1 LAGKRSPAVESGL
14 DRALEDAVAGTDPV
28 EVVSLSDALADAGT
42 WGRDRCS
49 QQALVAFAE
58 LDSMIAALRGEA
70 VESVVDLVSR
80 AMSSLGVDVEARVA
94 DPTGHSQAAL
104 VDFLTLAA
112 DIVGGDTRIGLGGF
126 LARLREAERFDVTI
140 SHTRPTIPGAVQLM
154 TVFAAKGLEFATV
167 FVPFVSDGAFPG
179 GRARGRWTTGA
190 STVPWP
196 LRPDAGPTLR
206 QFPDASADSIS
217 KQHERYLR
225 AMGDLTDRDHER
237 LAYVALTRAEATLT
251 VTGHWWGPGQVKPRG
266 PHRFLSQIKQAVESA
281 DPDACRV
288 VVWAQAPADGQD
300 NPVRSAAPVSWP
312 IPVAAGYEERVRQA
326 VQAVQAARRS
336 SMQAHQ
342 VQMPIEGVEDDP
354 WQGRVRRWH
363 DAYAALIQDFDQQ
376 PSEHLVRLGD
386 HVGATTYLRAL
397 KEPEAVAQDLLR
409 PMPRQPS
416 LAAARGVAW
425 HAWVETQFGQQSL
438 WGMDEL
444 PGAADADIEAMT
456 GIGGAGGD
464 RELEE
469 LKAAFQRSR
478 YATREPVAIERPF
491 SVVIGGRVINGRI
504 DAVFA
509 EGNRFEVVDW
519 KTGGTAS
526 IDPRQLAIYRIA
538 WSQIHGVDWRN
549 VDAAFVMVATG
560 EEIRPDTDDDVREL
574 LQRADR

>member
-1 LAGKRSPAVESGL
+1 
-14 DRALEDAVAGTDPV
+14 
-28 EVVSLSDALADAGT
+28 
-42 WGRDRCS
+42 
-49 QQALVAFAE
+49 
-58 LDSMIAALRGEA
+58 
-70 VESVVDLVSR
+70 
-80 AMSSLGVDVEARVA
+80 
-94 DPTGHSQAAL
+94 
-104 VDFLTLAA
+104 
-112 DIVGGDTRIGLGGF
+112 
-126 LARLREAERFDVTI
+126 
-140 SHTRPTIPGAVQLM
+140 
-154 TVFAAKGLEFATV
+154 
-167 FVPFVSDGAFPG
+167 
-179 GRARGRWTTGA
+179 
-190 STVPWP
+190 
-196 LRPDAGPTLR
+196 
-206 QFPDASADSIS
+206 
-217 KQHERYLR
+217 
-225 AMGDLTDRDHER
+225 
-237 LAYVALTRAEATLT
+237 
-251 VTGHWWGPGQVKPRG
+251 
-266 PHRFLSQIKQAVESA
+266 
-281 DPDACRV
+281 
-288 VVWAQAPADGQD
+288 
-300 NPVRSAAPVSWP
+300 
-312 IPVAAGYEERVRQA
+312 
-326 VQAVQAARRS
+326 
-336 SMQAHQ
+336 
-342 VQMPIEGVEDDP
+342 
-354 WQGRVRRWH
+354 
-363 DAYAALIQDFDQQ
+363 
-376 PSEHLVRLGD
+376 
-386 HVGATTYLRAL
+386 
-397 KEPEAVAQDLLR
+397 
-409 PMPRQPS
+409 MPRQPS